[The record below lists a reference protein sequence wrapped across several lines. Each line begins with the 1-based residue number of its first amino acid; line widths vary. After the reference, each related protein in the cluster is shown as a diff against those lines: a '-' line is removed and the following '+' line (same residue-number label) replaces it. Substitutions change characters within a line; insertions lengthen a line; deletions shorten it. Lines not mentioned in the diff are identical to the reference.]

1 MNDIELLKRDICAR
15 LPFGVYCEMGNKKS
29 KIEETLHTGGLD
41 MLLDDR
47 WTVKPYLFRMSDM
60 LTEVTLRGKKV
71 KMIDRIL
78 DILNLDGYCGIY
90 TSWEHDTDDLKF
102 IIVKTWG
109 EPTYRLDLET
119 FIVYKYGEYEKI
131 EPTSWTYYLSIYNLL
146 LENFFDVNG
155 LIPKGLAY
163 AVSGNK
169 NPYKEKEG

>member
-41 MLLDDR
+41 MLLDGR
-47 WTVKPYLFRMSDM
+47 WTVKPYLFPMSDIVR
-60 LTEVTLRGKKV
+60 EVPIRGERV
-71 KMIDRIL
+71 MMIDKIL
-78 DILNLDGYCGIY
+78 CILNLDGYCGLY

-109 EPTYRLDLET
+109 EPTYRLDIESL
-119 FIVYKYGEYEKI
+119 IVYKYGEYESV
-131 EPTSWTYYLSIYNLL
+131 EPISWTYYLDINNLL

-163 AVSGNK
+163 AVSDKK
-169 NPYKEKEG
+169 NPYKEKED

>member
-1 MNDIELLKRDICAR
+1 MNDIELLKRDISAR

-47 WTVKPYLFRMSDM
+47 WTVKPYLFRMSDIT
-60 LTEVTLRGKKV
+60 TEVTLRGKKV

-90 TSWEHDTDDLKF
+90 TSWENDADDLKF

-109 EPTYRLDLET
+109 EPTYRLNLESL
-119 FIVYKYGEYEKI
+119 IVYKYGEHEKI

-163 AVSGNK
+163 AVNNNN
-169 NPYKEKEG
+169 NPYKTKKD